1 MLGAD
6 EPASARISS
15 MLAVPVRSRNFMMR
29 SERELS
35 VDIRTRMILKKT
47 GSDYFTL
54 PLPSSASAGNRQKF

>member
-1 MLGAD
+1 MLGAE

-35 VDIRTRMILKKT
+35 EAMRSRAIP
-47 GSDYFTL
+47 G
-54 PLPSSASAGNRQKF
+54 